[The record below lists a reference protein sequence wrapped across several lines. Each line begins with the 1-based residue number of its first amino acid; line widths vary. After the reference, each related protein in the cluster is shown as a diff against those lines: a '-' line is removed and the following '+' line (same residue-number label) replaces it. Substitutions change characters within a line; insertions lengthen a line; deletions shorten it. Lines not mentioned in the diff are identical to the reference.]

1 MSSSTSN
8 SEPLRVLGRAM
19 GAGLLLVPI
28 LVVGYVFGPHV
39 ARVDYFRAVADKH
52 ARLDSLPSP
61 KVIIIG
67 GSNATFGIDSERMEQ
82 VLCRP
87 VVNMTIGAGLGF
99 QFMCNELNGH
109 IGPGDLIIATL
120 EFSAYTKSVKD
131 NETHILVA
139 DRAPVAMAA
148 IPWYRRPRIHLGLAI
163 MRCQAA
169 WKYMT
174 GEWEGEVSDKV
185 YRADGFSEQGD
196 LLLHLGLPQRGPDRQ
211 QEVIHELP
219 VFNPQILPIA
229 QELVDSAKANGA
241 EVVFTW
247 SAVASSSQ
255 RYDYAETIRGR
266 MTEAGFPLLGIPEDY
281 TFPDTA
287 FHDTHYHLRETCRGI
302 RTERMIRD
310 LSAGGIMQRCD
321 SLRTKP

>member
-1 MSSSTSN
+1 MC
-8 SEPLRVLGRAM
+8 
-19 GAGLLLVPI
+19 AGLLIVPVLV
-28 LVVGYVFGPHV
+28 LGYVFGPPV
-39 ARVDYFRAVADKH
+39 SRVDYFRALADKH
-52 ARLDSLPSP
+52 ARLASLPSP

-67 GSNATFGIDSERMEQ
+67 GSNCTFGVDSRRIEEAF
-82 VLCRP
+82 CKP
-87 VVNMTIGAGLGF
+87 VVNMSIAGGLGF
-99 QFMCNELNGH
+99 EFMCNQIIGQL
-109 IGPGDLIIATL
+109 GPGDLVIAAL
-120 EFSAYTKSVKD
+120 EYSAYTNAVKD
-131 NETHILVA
+131 NDTHILVA
-139 DRAPVAMAA
+139 DRAPVAISAMS
-148 IPWYRRPRIHLGLAI
+148 WYRRPRIHLGLAI

-185 YRADGFSEQGD
+185 YRADGFSKQGD

-255 RYDYAETIRGR
+255 RYDYAATIRGR

-287 FHDTHYHLRETCRGI
+287 FHDTHYHLRETCRGV

-310 LSAGGIMQRCD
+310 LSAGGIIQRCD
-321 SLRTKP
+321 SLRTDP